1 MTTIY
6 NVHIYREMR
15 LVFGGIQAESLEAAA
30 SIARDKP
37 TSDADEIDDCE
48 GETLSAVVD
57 VVGDE
62 EYEQSR
68 FIDFEN
74 EQLRRAAPAL
84 LAKLL
89 AVAEL
94 RRRWR
99 SQDEAETID
108 SIEYMDG
115 LNALELDTAIA
126 QAGPAV
132 SDTPD
137 PANKSY
143 SVLLFYPNYANDTG
157 TETYY
162 AFVEAPDAIEAIAM
176 AQRQAFA
183 AQAGAIFPPDDFA
196 PLLVT
201 EGHHYG
207 QPLFNK

>member
-48 GETLSAVVD
+48 GETLSALVD

-84 LAKLL
+84 LAKLR
-89 AVAEL
+89 AVTEL
-94 RRRWR
+94 RRKWR
-99 SQDEAETID
+99 SQDAAETID

-115 LNALELDTAIA
+115 LDALELDTAIA
-126 QAGPAV
+126 QAGLAD

-137 PANKSY
+137 PANKPY
-143 SVLLFYPNYANDTG
+143 SVLLLYPDYANDSG
-157 TETYY
+157 SETYY
-162 AFVEAPDAIEAIAM
+162 AFVEASDPIDAVAL

-183 AQAGAIFPPDDFA
+183 AQMGVIFPPGDFA

-201 EGHHYG
+201 QGHHYG